1 MDIDSGAGVLTGM
14 PAEEHARAGLPVPV
28 RTPPEVR
35 QLSQVRSA
43 DAGEHMSPAG
53 SIPPS
58 CLHEVFRTAEARERV
73 TGRPVIKLH
82 VGEPYFPPPRAAVDA
97 LVAAARDGRTAYTS
111 AEGMPAL
118 REALAAKL
126 EEHNGHRTAPDRIF
140 VAPGSCQGLAAL
152 FQSLVHPGDEL
163 LLPDLHWP
171 IHLQQCLL
179 AGFRPVFYPL
189 DDQYRPDLD
198 RLAAVASPRT
208 RAILVNTP
216 ANPTGAVMDSDQ
228 LKTILELAHHHGWQV
243 INDEA
248 YEHFRYDADHVSLGS
263 LERDVPERDRRV
275 HSTFSFSKSYAM
287 TGYRLGYV
295 VTPNQQAA
303 RALRVVQEASIVGPS
318 TPVQYAGLAALSS
331 PSAGRV
337 NGDLVRANR
346 DRALPALRAAGLL
359 ADLPA
364 GGWYAMLDVSRT
376 GLTADEFAARLLA
389 TQHVS
394 VAPGGGFALR
404 PELDPAGRVRS
415 AATSAK
421 ADRLVRLAFCGD
433 PDQLD
438 AGVRGLV
445 DFAAGLRSQAREW

>member
-1 MDIDSGAGVLTGM
+1 M
-14 PAEEHARAGLPVPV
+14 
-28 RTPPEVR
+28 R
-35 QLSQVRSA
+35 QLSNVGPA
-43 DAGEHMSPAG
+43 DAGEHTSPAG

-58 CLHEVFRTAEARERV
+58 CLHEVFRTAEARERSTGWPV
-73 TGRPVIKLH
+73 TKLH
-82 VGEPYFPPPRAAVDA
+82 VGEPYFSPPRVAVEA
-97 LVAAARDGRTAYTS
+97 LVAAARDGHTAYTS
-111 AEGMPAL
+111 AEGMLAL
-118 REALAAKL
+118 REGLAGKL
-126 EEHNGHRTAPDRIF
+126 AEVNGHRTTPDRIF
-140 VAPGSCQGLAAL
+140 VTPGSCQGLAAL
-152 FQSLVHPGDEL
+152 FQSMRHPGDEL
-163 LLPDLHWP
+163 LLPELHWP

-216 ANPTGAVMDSDQ
+216 ANPTGAVMEPDQ
-228 LKTILELAHHHGWQV
+228 LKAVLELAHHHGWQV
-243 INDEA
+243 ISDEA
-248 YEHFRYDADHVSLGS
+248 YEHFSYDTEHVSLGS

-275 HSTFSFSKSYAM
+275 YSTFSFSKSYAM

-295 VTPNQQAA
+295 VTPNERAA

-318 TPVQYAGLAALSS
+318 TPVQHAGLAALGS
-331 PSAGRV
+331 PSAGRD
-337 NGDLVRANR
+337 NGELVRANR

-376 GLTADEFAARLLA
+376 GLDAEEFAARLLA
-389 TQHVS
+389 THHVS
-394 VAPGGGFALR
+394 VAPGSGFALR

-415 AATSAK
+415 AGTSPE

-433 PDQLD
+433 PYQLD
-438 AGVRGLV
+438 VGIRGLV
-445 DFAAGLRSQAREW
+445 DFAAGARSEIRER